1 MHMSTICG
9 LHYVYTINSGVAQNS
24 STEASQ
30 LLNQSVMIP
39 VVMSPP
45 PAVIAG
51 PSNNDNF
58 VK

>member
-1 MHMSTICG
+1 MA
-9 LHYVYTINSGVAQNS
+9 YTTYIYTMNSGVAQNS

-39 VVMSPP
+39 VAMSPP